1 MQIWVQSRL
10 SGVLPVLASAISLF
24 PLAFENRSAVPYIDN
39 VRMGV
44 REQQQN
50 SAPEV
55 FFLFCFCA
63 SCLYTQ
69 NKLLVW
75 CNRGPSSRKK
85 CSTAETLIKIQAHCV
100 HFYYLTNF
108 TKKQPSSS
116 SRVAMKTI
124 SDNNERFFCYMA
136 SRNGHARNT
145 KLATERHVLR
155 RWWILENR
163 WCFVNKLGVIQHVIC
178 IRHQSHLRWHNKKR
192 KILE

>member
-108 TKKQPSSS
+108 TKNNQVQALELQWKQFQTT
-116 SRVAMKTI
+116 MKDF
-124 SDNNERFFCYMA
+124 S
-136 SRNGHARNT
+136 
-145 KLATERHVLR
+145 ATWPRGMDMPGTPNWQLKGMCWDDDGYWKIVDVL
-155 RWWILENR
+155 WIN
-163 WCFVNKLGVIQHVIC
+163 
-178 IRHQSHLRWHNKKR
+178 
-192 KILE
+192 